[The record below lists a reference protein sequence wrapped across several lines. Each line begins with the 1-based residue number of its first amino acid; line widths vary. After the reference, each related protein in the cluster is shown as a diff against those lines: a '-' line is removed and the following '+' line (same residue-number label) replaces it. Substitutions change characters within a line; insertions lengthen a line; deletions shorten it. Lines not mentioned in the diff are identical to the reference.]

1 MSCVYHYHRKKKK
14 KKRLKFMVVFKS
26 VTCEFLQSGYA
37 DILCYAQQY
46 CAIDKIKPMNL
57 WSEICLRNKGKE
69 S

>member
-1 MSCVYHYHRKKKK
+1 
-14 KKRLKFMVVFKS
+14 MVVFKS